1 LSRWAASSALF
12 LLTTLA
18 AAADRA
24 EVRLGVHGQVREEG
38 GQLRVRVDL
47 AHQGGPTLRGMDV
60 EGELLGQRAEAT
72 LAQPLGAGRAASVEL
87 AFTAEVKRP
96 GVHALALHLQYF
108 ADEETPSAVP
118 TSQRAYLLLAL
129 GANPPPP
136 VTVTVP
142 DARVARHAVVPVRL
156 RSADGAP
163 HRVRLRA
170 LAPRGVHALE
180 PDQPVTVPAGG
191 SVDAPLR
198 VLGAGAPAGSE
209 AGLVVFA
216 SEVDGPLERTA
227 VATGRVHIVAARP
240 WLPRLRAPLLLLA
253 LGLLAAALAVE
264 LWSWRRSA

>member
-1 LSRWAASSALF
+1 LSRWAASSVLF

-18 AAADRA
+18 AAAARA
-24 EVRLGVHGQVREEG
+24 EVRLGVDGQVREEG

-47 AHQGGPTLRGMDV
+47 AHRGGPTLRGLEV
-60 EGELLGQRAEAT
+60 EGELGGQRAEAA
-72 LAQPLGAGRAASVEL
+72 LAPPLASGRTASVEL
-87 AFTAEVKRP
+87 AFPVEVKRP
-96 GVHALALHLQYF
+96 GVHALALHLRYF
-108 ADEETPSAVP
+108 AEEEAPSVVP

-136 VTVTVP
+136 VTLSVP

-156 RSADGAP
+156 QSADGAA

-180 PDQPVTVPAGG
+180 PDEPVTVPARG
-191 SVDAPLR
+191 SVEAALR
-198 VLGAGAPAGSE
+198 VVGAGAPAGSE

-216 SEVDGPLERTA
+216 SAVDGPLERTA

-240 WLPRLRAPLLLLA
+240 WLPRLRAPLLALA

-264 LWSWRRSA
+264 LWSWRRRA